1 MTTGERT
8 PTDARVILL
17 AIGLGVAAVLVGLAP
32 WLLTGAR
39 LPLQN
44 LWAAPV
50 VEADGV
56 TAAPESMPV
65 SLLPFSQYALT
76 LQASLLI
83 TGSAVAGL
91 VARAAGA
98 RRSRGA
104 VIAVLAGTVGAQSVA
119 LVQSSVTVTG
129 GLADRVESVV
139 YLGAVVGAAVAG
151 IAFGVVVLLL
161 IARARRGAAVVGLAV
176 GAIALAQWGYALVYP
191 PFSLVTENVAVAD
204 SVLRWLPAVLVAAAI
219 VWAGVSTIG
228 RAVGAAV
235 ALIALWVGPA
245 AITAVSN
252 VAGSRVYASYPFE
265 TVEIAGSIF
274 TSALASPATWRAVL
288 VAAVLAG
295 IGLAL
300 RRPVQEWR
308 RRRAER
314 VAPYPS

>member
-44 LWAAPV
+44 LWDAPV

-56 TAAPESMPV
+56 TAAPKSMPV

-204 SVLRWLPAVLVAAAI
+204 SVLGWLPAVLVAAAI

-265 TVEIAGSIF
+265 MVEIAGSIF

>member
-8 PTDARVILL
+8 PTHPRAILL
-17 AIGLGVAAVLVGLAP
+17 FVGLGVVAVIVGLAP

-44 LWAAPV
+44 LWAASV

-91 VARAAGA
+91 TARAIGA
-98 RRSRGA
+98 RQRRGA
-104 VIAVLAGTVGAQSVA
+104 VIAVVAGTVGAQAVA

-129 GLADRVESVV
+129 GLADSVESVV

-151 IAFGVVVLLL
+151 IALGLVVLLL

-176 GAIALAQWGYALVYP
+176 GALALVQWGYALVYP
-191 PFSLVTENVAVAD
+191 PFSLVTETVAVAD
-204 SVLRWLPAVLVAAAI
+204 AVLRWLPAVLVAAAI

-228 RAVGAAV
+228 RAIGATV
-235 ALIALWVGPA
+235 ALLALWIGPA
-245 AITAVSN
+245 AITAISN

-265 TVEIAGSIF
+265 MVEIAGSIF

-300 RRPVQEWR
+300 RRPVLTWLR
-308 RRRAER
+308 RRREL
-314 VAPYPS
+314 VPPAPA

>member
-8 PTDARVILL
+8 PTHPRAILL
-17 AIGLGVAAVLVGLAP
+17 FVGLGVVAVIVGLAP

-44 LWAAPV
+44 LWAASV

-91 VARAAGA
+91 TARAIGA
-98 RRSRGA
+98 RQRRGA
-104 VIAVLAGTVGAQSVA
+104 VIAVVAGTVGAQAVA

-129 GLADRVESVV
+129 GLADSVESVV
-139 YLGAVVGAAVAG
+139 YLGAVVGAAMAG
-151 IAFGVVVLLL
+151 IALGLVVLLL

-176 GAIALAQWGYALVYP
+176 GALALVQWGYALVYP
-191 PFSLVTENVAVAD
+191 PFSLVTETVAVAD
-204 SVLRWLPAVLVAAAI
+204 AVLRWLPAVLVAAAI

-228 RAVGAAV
+228 RAIGATV
-235 ALIALWVGPA
+235 ALLALWIGPA
-245 AITAVSN
+245 AITAISN

-265 TVEIAGSIF
+265 MVEIAGSIF

-300 RRPVQEWR
+300 RRPVLTWLR
-308 RRRAER
+308 RRREL
-314 VAPYPS
+314 VPPAPA

>member
-56 TAAPESMPV
+56 TAAPDSMPV

-204 SVLRWLPAVLVAAAI
+204 SVLGWLPAVLVAAAI

-265 TVEIAGSIF
+265 MVEIAGSIF

>member
-8 PTDARVILL
+8 PTDARAILL
-17 AIGLGVAAVLVGLAP
+17 FVGLGVVAVIVGLAP

-191 PFSLVTENVAVAD
+191 PFSLVTENVPVAD

-235 ALIALWVGPA
+235 ALIALSVGPA

-265 TVEIAGSIF
+265 MVEIAGGIF

>member
-265 TVEIAGSIF
+265 MVEIAGSIF

>member
-8 PTDARVILL
+8 PADARVILL

-219 VWAGVSTIG
+219 VWTGVSTIG
-228 RAVGAAV
+228 RAIGATV
-235 ALIALWVGPA
+235 ALLGLWIGPA
-245 AITAVSN
+245 AITAISS

-265 TVEIAGSIF
+265 MVEIAGSIF
-274 TSALASPATWRAVL
+274 TSALASPATWRAVV

-295 IGLAL
+295 IGLAV
-300 RRPVQEWR
+300 RRPVLER
-308 RRRAER
+308 RRRHGER
-314 VAPYPS
+314 VAPSTS

>member
-8 PTDARVILL
+8 PTDARAILL
-17 AIGLGVAAVLVGLAP
+17 FVGLGVVAVIVGLAP

-76 LQASLLI
+76 LKASLLI

-91 VARAAGA
+91 VARAIGA
-98 RRSRGA
+98 RQRRGA
-104 VIAVLAGTVGAQSVA
+104 VIAVVAATVGAQAVA

-129 GLADRVESVV
+129 GLADSVESVV
-139 YLGAVVGAAVAG
+139 YLGAVVGAAMAG
-151 IAFGVVVLLL
+151 IALGVVVLLL
-161 IARARRGAAVVGLAV
+161 IVRARRGAAVVGLAV
-176 GAIALAQWGYALVYP
+176 GALALVQWGYALVYP
-191 PFSLVTENVAVAD
+191 PFSLVTETVGVAD
-204 SVLRWLPAVLVAAAI
+204 AVLRWLPAVLVAAAI
-219 VWAGVSTIG
+219 VWAGVSTVG
-228 RAVGAAV
+228 RAVGAT
-235 ALIALWVGPA
+235 IALLALWIGPA
-245 AITAVSN
+245 AITAISN

-265 TVEIAGSIF
+265 MVEIAGSIF
-274 TSALASPATWRAVL
+274 TSALASPATWRAVV

-295 IGLAL
+295 IGLAV
-300 RRPVQEWR
+300 RRPVLDR
-308 RRRAER
+308 RRRHGER
-314 VAPYPS
+314 VAPSPS